1 MPSKPEVMVM
11 MVVVLMVVEAVRMH
25 MILLSFDVDD
35 VKTEGNTHMRSVNVK
50 RSFDAARTCR

>member
-1 MPSKPEVMVM
+1 M